1 MLSPSVEK
9 TAMKTLTI
17 SLLILLGA
25 GAAAPSPG
33 YHLLKTIPIPSD
45 GGWDYVTVDGVA
57 RRVYVS
63 HGTEVVVLDA
73 DSCDVKGTITGLK
86 GVHGIAVAPD
96 LDRGFISNG
105 QGNNVTVFELQTL
118 KKLGT
123 VETGRNPDAIIF
135 DPATQRVFA
144 FNGRSNSATVI
155 EAKDGKVVG
164 TIELGGKPEFAVT
177 DGAGSVFVN
186 LEDKS
191 VLVKIDAHKL
201 AVLDRWP
208 VAPGETAVSLAMDT
222 KNRRL
227 FIGCHNKL
235 VVVMNADNG
244 KVVDKQPIGA
254 RVDASAFD
262 AETGLVFCS
271 NGEGTV
277 TVIHQDTADKYEVV
291 QTVKTQPGSKTMA
304 LDAKTHKLFIPA
316 AKFKPA
322 APNTRP
328 AMEPGTFSVQV
339 YGK

>member
-1 MLSPSVEK
+1 MRTLSVC
-9 TAMKTLTI
+9 
-17 SLLILLGA
+17 LLILV
-25 GAAAPSPG
+25 AASGVASPPG
-33 YHLLKTIPIPSD
+33 YHLIKTIPIPTE
-45 GGWDYVTVDGVA
+45 GGWDYVTVDGAA

-73 DSCDVKGTITGLK
+73 DTYEVKGTITGLK
-86 GVHGIAVAPD
+86 GVHGIAVAPH

-105 QGNNVTVFELQTL
+105 QGNNVTIFELQTL
-118 KKLGT
+118 KKVGT
-123 VETGRNPDAIIF
+123 VETGKNPDAIIF
-135 DPATQRVFA
+135 DAVTQRVFA

-155 EAKDGKVVG
+155 EAKDGQVVG
-164 TIELGGKPEFAVT
+164 TIELGGKPEFAVA
-177 DGAGSVFVN
+177 DGTGSVFVN

-191 VLVKIDAHKL
+191 MVVKIDARKL
-201 AVLDRWP
+201 TVLQRWP
-208 VAPGETAVSLAMDT
+208 VAPGETAVSMAMDM

-227 FIGCHNKL
+227 FIGCENKI

-262 AETGLVFCS
+262 PEMRLVFCS

-277 TVIHQDTADKYEVV
+277 TVIHQDNPDKYEVV
-291 QTVKTQPGSKTMA
+291 ETVKTQPGSKTMA
-304 LDAKTHKLFIPA
+304 LDAKTHRLFLPA

-328 AMEPGTFSVQV
+328 VMEPGSFSVQV
-339 YGK
+339 YGT

>member
-1 MLSPSVEK
+1 MR
-9 TAMKTLTI
+9 TLTTL
-17 SLLILLGA
+17 SLILL
-25 GAAAPSPG
+25 AAAAVAAPPG
-33 YHLLKTIPIPSD
+33 YHLLKTVPVPTD
-45 GGWDYVTVDGVA
+45 GGWDYVAVDEGA

-73 DSCDVKGTITGLK
+73 DSYEVKGTITGLK
-86 GVHGIAVAPD
+86 GVHGIAVAPNV
-96 LDRGFISNG
+96 DRGFISNG
-105 QGNNVTVFELQTL
+105 QGNNVTIFELQTL
-118 KKLGT
+118 KKIGT
-123 VETGRNPDAIIF
+123 VETGKNPDAIIF

-155 EAKDGKVVG
+155 EAKDGKVLG
-164 TIELGGKPEFAVT
+164 TIELGGKPEFAVA
-177 DGAGSVFVN
+177 DGTGNVFVN

-191 VLVKIDAHKL
+191 TLVKIDARKL

-208 VAPGETAVSLAMDT
+208 VAPGETTVSLAMDT

-227 FIGCHNKL
+227 FIGCENKL

-262 AETGLVFCS
+262 PETRLVFCS

-277 TVIHQDTADKYEVV
+277 TVIHQDDPDRYEVV
-291 QTVKTQPGSKTMA
+291 ETVKTQPGSKTMA

-322 APNTRP
+322 APNARP
-328 AMEPGTFSVQV
+328 TMEPGTFSVLV